1 MIDSSVTTAF
11 PTSLS
16 VTRHGRD
23 FYCPYLR
30 IQCRSLP
37 GMNVCTVTGDIDM
50 STEALL
56 RRALTEFEQDATPR
70 VLLDLTGVAF
80 LSVSGAR
87 LLHYAVKRAHAQTR
101 RLTIVVSHPV
111 ARALAVTGYGESM
124 RIYRSMPDAGNGGE
138 TATFGPTMGPLGVK
152 VQC

>member
-1 MIDSSVTTAF
+1 MIDSSVVTAF
-11 PTSLS
+11 PTLLA
-16 VTRHGRD
+16 VTRSGRD

-30 IQCRSLP
+30 IQCRILP

-50 STEALL
+50 ATEALL
-56 RRALTEFEQDATPR
+56 QRALTEFEQGATPR
-70 VLLDLTGVAF
+70 VLLDLTEVAF
-80 LSVSGAR
+80 LSVRGAR

-111 ARALAVTGYGESM
+111 ARALAVTGYGGSM
-124 RIYRSMPDAGNGGE
+124 RTYRTMPDARDGGE
-138 TATFGPTMGPLGVK
+138 APTFSPTMGPQEVT